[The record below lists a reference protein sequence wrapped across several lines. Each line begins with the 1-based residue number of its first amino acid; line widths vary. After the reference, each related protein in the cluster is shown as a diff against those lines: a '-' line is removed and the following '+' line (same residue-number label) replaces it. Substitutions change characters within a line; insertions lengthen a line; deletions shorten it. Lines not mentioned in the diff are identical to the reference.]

1 LKEYNSFSKS
11 VEILYFEKMHKKD
24 FEIKEVRSYNRHIL
38 QCWFSLNSKNYIY
51 IYGEGWSKIGTKLWA
66 VNVLTWC
73 DDYTMSL

>member
-38 QCWFSLNSKNYIY
+38 QCWFPLNSKYYIY
-51 IYGEGWSKIGTKLWA
+51 VEKGGQKL
-66 VNVLTWC
+66 VQSCEQSMLTWC